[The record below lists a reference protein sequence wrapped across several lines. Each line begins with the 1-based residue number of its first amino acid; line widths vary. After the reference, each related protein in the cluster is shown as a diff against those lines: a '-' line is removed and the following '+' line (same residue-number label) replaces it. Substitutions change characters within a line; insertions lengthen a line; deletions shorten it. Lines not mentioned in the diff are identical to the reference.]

1 MKHWSELSHN
11 SPPSLEQV
19 KLVLEWQHC
28 LPPKRLSH
36 SCCLP
41 LGLQKLVSLLLFIA
55 FDKSI
60 VCKQILYYNCFV
72 SFYAGQWMR
81 RVDVAN
87 DDEDGCGGDND
98 NDEDWWKLCDLT
110 RKRSRNKNP
119 EKSRKNFWKIPGLKI
134 RVNPV
139 PKNPGIPG
147 FGKIPSRKSR
157 DWKSWSR

>member
-1 MKHWSELSHN
+1 M
-11 SPPSLEQV
+11 

-139 PKNPGIPG
+139 PKIPRVKILIPLVPGDKVTYWAG
-147 FGKIPSRKSR
+147 
-157 DWKSWSR
+157 SWQLTRSGQ